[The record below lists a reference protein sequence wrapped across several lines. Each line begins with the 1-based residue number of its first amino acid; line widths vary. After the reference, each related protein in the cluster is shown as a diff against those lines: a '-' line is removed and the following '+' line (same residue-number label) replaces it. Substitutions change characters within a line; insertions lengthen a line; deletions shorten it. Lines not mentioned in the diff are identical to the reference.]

1 MDSERRKRD
10 KEVKRLVSGINLSPE
25 SEAAFREEL
34 RKTASELFEKETR
47 RVQQDEQAAPLQG
60 RKPPRLKTW
69 GIGLIVAGAV
79 AVVLELPA
87 LGGLLVVVGI
97 AAFVWDSVSLRPLHQ
112 RFGSKAQP
120 GRFRQRL

>member
-1 MDSERRKRD
+1 
-10 KEVKRLVSGINLSPE
+10 
-25 SEAAFREEL
+25 
-34 RKTASELFEKETR
+34 
-47 RVQQDEQAAPLQG
+47 
-60 RKPPRLKTW
+60 
-69 GIGLIVAGAV
+69 LIVAGAV

-112 RFGSKAQP
+112 RFRSKAQP